1 MMALTD
7 KQKKFADEYL
17 IDMNATA
24 AYLRAGYK
32 CSEAAA
38 RSSASDLLTNPNISE
53 YIESKQKKLE
63 IKTEVTAEWV
73 LKEFIENHK
82 MAREVGEL
90 AVSNKALESIGRH
103 LGMFND
109 RMKVDANNVNMNT
122 DLTNLSSDE
131 RRARIDEL
139 NRRRGIGVACT
150 S

>member
-73 LKEFIENHK
+73 IKEFIENHK
-82 MAREVGEL
+82 LARDIGEL
-90 AVSNKALESIGRH
+90 SASNKALESIGRH

-109 RMKVDANNVNMNT
+109 KMRVDANNNNMNT
-122 DLTNLSSDE
+122 DLTNLSPDE

-139 NRRRGIGVACT
+139 NRRRGNGTAR
-150 S
+150 SS